1 MNMVMEEKNET
12 KDKEK
17 LIEKPQANSK
27 NTIFIIIAVVLGL
40 LFLGAVAF
48 GAYLLGVN
56 QALQNAQKQ
65 SGVPIPAMPSATTQ
79 PTASVSPSVSTSLP
93 SPTVQPVTIQIDQ
106 EPNLP
111 PQDVSEIKNRNI
123 NPFVD
128 WSADQNSGGGLILI
142 KVSTNNN
149 DATYPYKFEYVY
161 KNGGNGGFLIKRTTG
176 HLDWYMP
183 DCMVTCNFSA
193 QFKLK
198 YPEIVSKY

>member
-1 MNMVMEEKNET
+1 MNIVMEEKNEN
-12 KDKEK
+12 KDKPVDK
-17 LIEKPQANSK
+17 AQGKPTSPFLII
-27 NTIFIIIAVVLGL
+27 TAVVLGI

-56 QALQNAQKQ
+56 QALQNSQKQ
-65 SGVPIPAMPSATTQ
+65 SGVPIPATPSAATQ
-79 PTASVSPSVSTSLP
+79 PVASVSPSVSTSLP

-111 PQDVSEIKNRNI
+111 SQDVSEIKNRNI

-142 KVSTNNN
+142 KVTTNNN

-161 KNGGNGGFLIKRTTG
+161 KNGGNGGFLIKKTAG